1 MLHAASDRRND
12 ISRHGG
18 GDRRLQAV
26 AGPDVRQTPGPP
38 RPSRAGAARLASLIA
53 KREAALAGRG
63 PVLVLD
69 AGDYSMGTEFATS
82 TRETGGELKLM
93 SRVGYVLV
101 SVPLLR
107 LSCRLCSRLGS
118 RTESASGRFRS
129 RGYRLIPKVTVYCPR
144 SRRKSH
150 SAPRS

>member
-1 MLHAASDRRND
+1 MLYAASDRRND

-53 KREAALAGRG
+53 KRKAALAGRG

-93 SRVGYVLV
+93 SRVGYDATTYTFQKLPRLLDL
-101 SVPLLR
+101 VPL
-107 LSCRLCSRLGS
+107 
-118 RTESASGRFRS
+118 RFLAGVR
-129 RGYRLIPKVTVYCPR
+129 PV
-144 SRRKSH
+144 
-150 SAPRS
+150 APVAPGPGGTPGPG